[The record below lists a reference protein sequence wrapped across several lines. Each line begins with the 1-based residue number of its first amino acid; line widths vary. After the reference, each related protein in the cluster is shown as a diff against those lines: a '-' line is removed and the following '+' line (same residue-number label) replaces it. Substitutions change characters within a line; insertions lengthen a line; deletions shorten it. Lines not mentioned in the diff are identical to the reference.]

1 MVTTDRYPVRRLRDP
16 ADLAHWPDAP
26 ASQVFR

>member
-16 ADLAHWPDAP
+16 AELARWPDVTP
-26 ASQVFR
+26 ERTFP